1 MSDHSKS
8 GRGLLLTSINQA
20 LQPKG
25 FQLTTEE
32 LNVGEVSPSD
42 SGVRQA
48 MVTVSIANPNG
59 IQKNI
64 NGEQVTLVGDKTVH
78 YDFLNLREMFNEAG
92 HQYIVLPEMPVED
105 IIPAINE
112 RYGLGFSEEDVIVIH
127 GPIPTSDNPDA
138 DMISFDVANVTAHTD
153 GGPIPEV
160 DSLGREVVAYLQ
172 FEENGAALYY
182 KHTVGK
188 MGDSPHPLDGL
199 FVYAPKSTDIFCPI
213 IERIHEV
220 ESDDANR
227 RIMFTETGP
236 VLEYL
241 PMGSSE
247 WEAYPVTNPYNLELY
262 VEHARRRVAEEYEET
277 TPGIWYYLENS
288 GDIYNIS
295 FFVAPGLVDMD
306 SVHAR
311 NVAAAVISDGGDYD
325 FVMNAVEQETKFLL
339 AEGPSF
345 RTMVLHRGELSVA
358 FYGAMPVRIG
368 DTVDNVED
376 GGLA

>member
-1 MSDHSKS
+1 MSDHSNY
-8 GRGLLLTSINQA
+8 GRSLLLTSINQA

-25 FQLTTEE
+25 FQLTNEE
-32 LNVGEVSPSD
+32 LNVGEVSPSN
-42 SGVRQA
+42 SGVREV

-78 YDFLNLREMFNEAG
+78 YDLLNLREMFNEAG

-138 DMISFDVANVTAHTD
+138 DVISFDVANVTAHTD

-188 MGDSPHPLDGL
+188 VDGTVSPLDGL
-199 FVYAPKSTDIFCPI
+199 FVYAPKSNDIICPI
-213 IERIHEV
+213 IDRIHEV
-220 ESDDANR
+220 EADDANY
-227 RIMFTETGP
+227 RIMFTETDP
-236 VLEYL
+236 VLERL
-241 PMGSSE
+241 PVGSSE
-247 WEAYPVTNPYNLELY
+247 WVAHGITNPYSLELY
-262 VEHARRRVAEEYEET
+262 LEHARRRVVEEYEET
-277 TPGIWYYLENS
+277 TQGIWYYLENNTS
-288 GDIYNIS
+288 ILNTG

-306 SVHAR
+306 SIHAR
-311 NVAAAVISDGGDYD
+311 NVTATVVSNDGDYD
-325 FVMNAVEQETKFLL
+325 FVMSAVEQETKFLL

-345 RTMVLHRGELSVA
+345 RTAVLCANESSVA
-358 FYGAMPVRIG
+358 FAGAMPVRIG